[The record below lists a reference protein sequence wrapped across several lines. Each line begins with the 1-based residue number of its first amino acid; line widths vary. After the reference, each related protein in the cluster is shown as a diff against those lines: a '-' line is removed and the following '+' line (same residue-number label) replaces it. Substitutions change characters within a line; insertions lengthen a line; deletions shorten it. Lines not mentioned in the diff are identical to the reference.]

1 MAGLLAKLKDFR
13 RTPQGARAEA
23 SVRRAAADPR
33 KRAQAMRFV
42 DRLRRR

>member
-1 MAGLLAKLKDFR
+1 MAGLLAKLKEFR
-13 RTPQGARAEA
+13 RTPQGVRAEA

-33 KRAQAMRFV
+33 KRAQARRLV